1 MLLTV
6 TAGVKVG
13 REHFKRAFNAPC
25 LKSQIGHIEIRV
37 SSVLCPLV
45 CRKSEIHKKARE
57 ST

>member
-13 REHFKRAFNAPC
+13 REHFKRAFTAPR
-25 LKSQIGHIEIRV
+25 LKTQIGLIEIRD

-45 CRKSEIHKKARE
+45 CRISEIHKKARK